1 MRIIAHRGA
10 KGLAPENTIA
20 SIIAGVESKADAIEF
35 DIRVSSDQQLVLSHD
50 ASLKRTHGVKKKVHH
65 MKASEI
71 KKVQSPDG
79 HGVPTLQEALK
90 AAGDRPVF
98 IEGKRE
104 TWAPLLAKAVDRM
117 SKSQRKRTTV
127 ISFDHQALDEFS
139 DLCPDV
145 PVYVL
150 DHHNAFDA
158 INAARVYGFDGID
171 VNFWTLNPL
180 AYWLARRHKLEI
192 TVYTVN
198 KPWQARLIHRFYP
211 DVNITTDHP
220 HQMEFLQQ
228 KRT

>member
-20 SIIAGVESKADAIEF
+20 SIIAGAKSKADAIEF
-35 DIRVSSDQQLVLSHD
+35 DIRVSSDDKLVLSHD
-50 ASLKRTHGVKKKVHH
+50 ASLKRTHGVKKKVHD

-71 KKVQSPDG
+71 RKVQSPEG
-79 HGVPTLQEALK
+79 HGVPTLAEAMQ
-90 AAGDRPVF
+90 AAGDKPLF

-104 TWAPLLAKAVDRM
+104 NWAVPLAKALAKHPNRE
-117 SKSQRKRTTV
+117 RLTV
-127 ISFDHQALDEFS
+127 ISFDHQALDQFS
-139 DLCPDV
+139 QLCPDI

-150 DHHNAFDA
+150 EHRNPLDA
-158 INAARVYGFDGID
+158 INAARIYGFNGID

-180 AYWLARRHKLEI
+180 VYWLARRHKLEI

-198 KPWQARLIHRFYP
+198 KLWQARLLLRLYP
-211 DVNITTDHP
+211 AINITTDHP
-220 HQMEFLQQ
+220 HLLQAIKG